1 MRILLIGYGTM
12 NKIVARLAL
21 EKGHEIAG
29 VISSGTT
36 DYPAFTN
43 IDDAGA
49 DVAIDFSN
57 PDRILPLIE
66 KPFTTPLVV
75 ATTGKKEEIVAALK
89 ERAASAPV
97 FFNANMSYGVHV
109 LNNLLREALKQLDG
123 FDLELVERHHKH
135 KVDAPSGTLVKLLD
149 TALDARQDSYPV
161 YDRSQANEERSDD
174 EIGVSAIRGGT
185 IVGEHDA
192 IFAGHDEVIE
202 LKHIAQSKDIFANG
216 AIGAAESLRH
226 KENGFYDY
234 NNIF

>member
-12 NKIVARLAL
+12 NKIVARLAV

-36 DYPAFTN
+36 DYPVYTN

-57 PDRILPLIE
+57 PDRILPLVE

-149 TALDARQDSYPV
+149 TALDVRQSSYPV
-161 YDRSQANEERSDD
+161 YDRSEANEERSDD

-216 AIGAAESLRH
+216 AIGAAESLIH